1 VTRSGER
8 ARWNVATIALH
19 WSGALVILALLA
31 IGWAMLR
38 LFDAATR
45 FDLYQLHKSLG
56 VLALALYAARL
67 AARALGKAPPPLPG
81 PAWEMR
87 AARLTHLT
95 LYALM
100 GVAILAGWLT
110 ASSAPLP
117 IPTIVFGLFPW
128 PDIAPRDPAV
138 FAVVSTAHAWAA
150 YGLVA
155 LVALHA
161 GAAMKHAVW
170 DRDGV
175 MRRMAWTLRRTG
187 EGP

>member
-1 VTRSGER
+1 MTRTGTPER
-8 ARWNVATIALH
+8 WSFASIALH
-19 WSGALVILALLA
+19 WASALVILALIG

-67 AARALGKAPPPLPG
+67 AARALTKAPPPFPG
-81 PAWEMR
+81 PAWEMS
-87 AARLTHLT
+87 AARLTHVA
-95 LYALM
+95 LYALT
-100 GVAILAGWLT
+100 GAAILAGWLT

-128 PDIAPRDPAV
+128 PDIAPRDPTV
-138 FAVVSTAHAWAA
+138 FWVASTAHAWAA

-161 GAAMKHAVW
+161 GAAVKHAVW

-175 MRRMAWTLRRTG
+175 MRRMV
-187 EGP
+187 

>member
-1 VTRSGER
+1 M
-8 ARWNVATIALH
+8 ATIVLH
-19 WSGALVILALLA
+19 WSSALVILALLA

-38 LFDAATR
+38 LFGAAAR

-56 VLALALYAARL
+56 VLALALFAARM
-67 AARALGKAPPPLPG
+67 AARAVTKAPPPFPG

-87 AARLTHLT
+87 AARLTHVT
-95 LYALM
+95 LYALT

-128 PDIAPRDPAV
+128 PDIAPRDPNV
-138 FAVVSTAHAWAA
+138 FAVASMAHAWAA
-150 YGLVA
+150 YA
-155 LVALHA
+155 LAALIALHA
-161 GAAMKHAVW
+161 GAAVKHALW

-175 MRRMAWTLRRTG
+175 MRRMV
-187 EGP
+187 